1 MERAGHRTLAR
12 LVRGASDDQ
21 LERRFGSGAAQRV
34 IFSGMA
40 RQFEPKFANG
50 FEGDI
55 AYELTHHGNGRAPSR
70 WTVRV
75 QDDAAVMLPG
85 LNGPPAILF
94 RLSLP
99 DFMRLAT
106 EEMDPQELLFS
117 GRFDVEGDLS
127 LATRVPEMFGAPPQ
141 F

>member
-1 MERAGHRTLAR
+1 
-12 LVRGASDDQ
+12 
-21 LERRFGSGAAQRV
+21 
-34 IFSGMA
+34 MA
-40 RQFEPKFANG
+40 RQFEPKFAGG

-55 AYELTHHGNGRAPSR
+55 VYELTHPGNGREPSR

-75 QDDAAVMLPG
+75 QDDSAVALPG

-99 DFMRLAT
+99 DFMRVVA
-106 EEMDPQELLFS
+106 EEIDPQELLFS

-127 LATRVPEMFGAPPQ
+127 LTTRVPEMFGAPPQ
-141 F
+141 V